1 VDAGKQQRGEGFELR
16 TDMWGAIRAKKGI
29 FISADGQERAQGQVR
44 EMAAA
49 LGILSGAQSQM
60 ASLSAD
66 AETAN
71 ADPADL
77 ASQVTLLEERV

>member
-1 VDAGKQQRGEGFELR
+1 MTGRRGK
-16 TDMWGAIRAKKGI
+16 
-29 FISADGQERAQGQVR
+29 VR

-49 LGILSGAQSQM
+49 TGILSGAQSQM

-77 ASQVTLLEERV
+77 ASQVTLLEERVKELTQAVVLLSG